1 MTKEHSVL
9 ASTRGVFFDL
19 DGTLID
25 SVEIFLA
32 AYRYAIKHGANID
45 ISENQITD
53 ALGPNE
59 AGVIKSIAGEK
70 WEHCLELFY
79 QFESNSIES
88 ISTFFG
94 IENLLKFSHA
104 NGARIALITGRG
116 ERHANLLLDR
126 FGLRQYFSSI
136 KYGDEDRWNKS
147 DSIRDTATEPGV
159 AISDTVYIGDSSSD
173 VVAALESG
181 STPIL
186 ANWSKRL
193 EVSAAVRSNAL
204 VFDSPNELLAWL
216 KCWLTH

>member
-1 MTKEHSVL
+1 MTKENGIL
-9 ASTRGVFFDL
+9 ASPKGVFFDL

-25 SVEIFLA
+25 SVDIFLA

-59 AGVIKSIAGEK
+59 AGVIKSITGEK
-70 WEHCLELFY
+70 WENCLELFY
-79 QFESNSIES
+79 KFESNSIEL

-94 IENLLKFSHA
+94 IENLLKFSHN
-104 NGARIALITGRG
+104 NGAKIALITGRG

-126 FGLRQYFSSI
+126 FDLRQYFSSI

-147 DSIRDTATEPGV
+147 DSIRDAAAELGV

-173 VVAALESG
+173 VIAAIESG
-181 STPIL
+181 SRPIL

-193 EVSAAVRSNAL
+193 ELNPAVRSNAL
-204 VFDSPNELLAWL
+204 VFNSPNELLAWL
-216 KCWLTH
+216 KRWLNH